1 MRENWQSNYRY
12 WYGEKNAI
20 LKNEKCWDFL
30 TEKGVYPYDCMNTF
44 DKFDEE
50 QLESKE
56 QIYSRLS
63 KEDIT
68 NGDYKKAM

>member
-1 MRENWQSNYRY
+1 MKSVQTFWQKREY
-12 WYGEKNAI
+12 I
-20 LKNEKCWDFL
+20 
-30 TEKGVYPYDCMNTF
+30 YPYDCMNTF

-50 QLESKE
+50 QRASKE